1 MATKGEMTK
10 QKILDD
16 AAKIFQRKGFGATS
30 INDLL
35 SATGVTK
42 GNLYFH
48 FPGKETVGIAVLQ
61 QESERFM
68 RFLDEALTGS
78 TPAACLDNFFRMALS
93 KHQKT
98 GFVGGCLFGNTAL
111 EASDTFPVYAQMVA
125 TVFDEWTGKIQRKVA
140 DAQALG
146 LIRQDL
152 PAEQLAQMI
161 VATIEGGIMQSRLQK
176 SAVPMTRCLDTLRTV
191 LGLKLPTA
199 H

>member
-10 QKILDD
+10 QKIIDD
-16 AAKIFQRKGFGATS
+16 AAKIFKKKGFGATS
-30 INDLL
+30 VNDLL
-35 SATGVTK
+35 SVTGVTK

-48 FPGKETVGIAVLQ
+48 FSGKEAVGIAVLSR
-61 QESERFM
+61 ESERFM
-68 RFLDEALTGS
+68 QFLDEALTGE
-78 TPAACLDNFFRMALS
+78 TPAACLDNFFRAALH

-111 EASDTFPVYAQMVA
+111 EASDTFPVYAQMVSS
-125 TVFDEWTGKIQRKVA
+125 VFNQWISKIERKVA

-146 LIRQDL
+146 DIRQDL
-152 PAEQLAQMI
+152 SPEHLAQMV

-176 SAVPMTRCLDTLRTV
+176 TAEPMIKCLDTLRIV
-191 LGLKLPTA
+191 LELKLSTA